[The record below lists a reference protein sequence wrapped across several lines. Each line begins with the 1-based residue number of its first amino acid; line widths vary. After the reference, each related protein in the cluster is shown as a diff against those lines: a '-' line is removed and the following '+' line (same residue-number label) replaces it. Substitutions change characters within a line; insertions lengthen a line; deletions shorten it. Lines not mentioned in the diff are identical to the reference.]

1 MFQLKAYQSKT
12 LSALERYLKQARI
25 VGAKE
30 AYFTVKGSNTIPYH
44 VIDDLEETPY
54 VCLRLPTG
62 GGKTFLSAYSIRII
76 AQTFVEKDFPM
87 VIWFTPTTTIK
98 EQTLKT
104 LKNPKHPNRE
114 ILDVA
119 FNGNVAIFDI
129 DDFANIRP
137 HDIKNKA
144 CIFVSTIQS
153 FNVKNTEKRNIYAHN
168 ENLEPHFVNIPQHF
182 IPNLEKIEAGQ
193 ENEGKVKNSF
203 ANLLNINNPI
213 VIVDE
218 AHKAVTEL
226 NRKIMRRI
234 NPSCI
239 LEFTATPNKKESN
252 VLYRVNAIEL
262 KLEDMIKLPIIL
274 TENQTWQQS
283 LTASCLMRNKLA
295 EIAKLEKEYIRP
307 IVLIQSESKGQENTE
322 DVVKQYLI
330 DNENIPAE
338 NIAIVTGEQKELEG
352 INVLD
357 KNCPIEYI
365 ITKQALKEGWDCP
378 FAYIFCS
385 VAQVHSLTSVEQ
397 FLGRVLRMP
406 YAKKREHEE
415 LNKAYTFVS
424 SSCWTNSVAKLKDS
438 LVSMGFN
445 EQETTNILQPTP
457 VEIPFSF
464 TFTVTE
470 DIPNNYFTDEE
481 KEEMGM
487 TKEQKIENGQI
498 TIQIK
503 RNMSNELK
511 NKLSKIITSK
521 DLPLFETTCNVVS
534 TKKESFSQMGEKFE
548 VPQLCLFEDDIWNV
562 IDDREVYLQDGF
574 KLLDYTAVLT
584 EADFSIKQEGKVFSI
599 DIDGKRI
606 TERFLN
612 VNLMDEV
619 DNAQS
624 NWTNST
630 LSQWLDRKT
639 PQQDVS
645 QPVLLEFIRR
655 IIDNLTTA
663 RQIPLNSLVRT
674 KFLLSKAIDTKI
686 SKYREEAYKKG
697 FQALLFKNENV
708 ETKLDFS
715 FQFIKDYFISN
726 LYSSDKIFNKHYY
739 SSIGAMNKEEA
750 ECAQVI
756 DGLPEVK
763 YWVRNVERHLNSFSL
778 PTSTDKFYP
787 DFICLLNDGRL
798 LAVEYKGEH
807 LISADDA
814 KEKENIGSLWAKK
827 SNGKCL
833 FLMVTKSDYEAKI
846 KNIVK

>member
-1 MFQLKAYQSKT
+1 MFQLKNYQSKV
-12 LSALERYLKQARI
+12 LSILEEYLKQARI

-30 AYFTVKGSNTIPYH
+30 AYFTIKGNNNIPYNT
-44 VIDDLEETPY
+44 VDGLEEIPY
-54 VCLRLPTG
+54 ICLRLPTG
-62 GGKTFLSAYSIRII
+62 GGKTYLSAYSIKII
-76 AQTFVEKDFPM
+76 AQHFVEKDFHI

-114 ILDVA
+114 ILDMA

-129 DDFANIRP
+129 DEFANIRP
-137 HDIKNKA
+137 HDIKNKV

-168 ENLEPHFVNIPQHF
+168 ENLEPHFVDIPQFF
-182 IPNLEKIEAGQ
+182 IPNLEKIEPGK

-218 AHKAVTEL
+218 AHKVVTEL
-226 NRKIMRRI
+226 NRTIMKRI
-234 NPSCI
+234 NPACI
-239 LEFTATPNKKESN
+239 LEFTATPNEKESN

-262 KLEDMIKLPIIL
+262 KAEDMIKLPIVL

-295 EIAKLEKEYIRP
+295 KIANLEKEYIRP
-307 IVLIQSESKGQENTE
+307 IVLIQAESKGQENTE
-322 DVVKQYLI
+322 EVVKQYLI

-338 NIAIVTGEQKELEG
+338 NIAVVTSEQKELEG

-357 KNCPIEYI
+357 KNCTIEYI
-365 ITKQALKEGWDCP
+365 ITKQALREGWDCP

-385 VAQVHSLTSVEQ
+385 VAQVHSLTAVEQ

-406 YAKKREHEE
+406 YAKKREHTE

-424 SSCWTNSVAKLKDS
+424 SSCWTNSVGKLKDS

-457 VEIPFSF
+457 EEIPFSY
-464 TFTVTE
+464 TFTAK

-481 KEEMGM
+481 KEELGIS
-487 TKEQKIENGQI
+487 KEQKIKKGQL

-503 RNMSNELK
+503 QNMSAGLTQ
-511 NKLSKIITSK
+511 KLRKVISDK
-521 DLPLFETTCNVVS
+521 DLCLFETTCNVVRA
-534 TKKESFSQMGEKFE
+534 KKESFSQKGEKFE

-562 IDDREVYLQDGF
+562 IDDREVYLQEGF
-574 KLLDYTAVLT
+574 KLLDYPAVLT
-584 EADFSIKQEGKVFSI
+584 EADFSIKQDGRVFLI
-599 DIDGKRI
+599 DIDGKQI
-606 TERFLN
+606 TERFLDT
-612 VNLMDEV
+612 NLINET

-624 NWTNST
+624 SWTNLT
-630 LSQWLDRKT
+630 LSQWLDRKI
-639 PQQDVS
+639 PQQDIS

-655 IIDNLTTA
+655 IIDNLTTV
-663 RQIPLNSLVRT
+663 RQIPINSLVRT
-674 KFLLSKAIDTKI
+674 KFLLANAINIKI
-686 SKYREEAYKKG
+686 SKYRDDAYKKG

-708 ETKLDFS
+708 ETKLNFS
-715 FQFIKDYFISN
+715 FCFIKDYFVSN
-726 LYSSDKIFNKHYY
+726 LYNGDKIFNKHYY
-739 SSIGAMNKEEA
+739 SGIGSMNKEEA
-750 ECAQVI
+750 QCAQFI
-756 DGLPEVK
+756 DGLSEVK
-763 YWVRNVERHLNSFSL
+763 YWVRNVEKHLNSFSL

-787 DFICLLNDGRL
+787 DFMCLLNDGRL

-807 LISADDA
+807 LVSADDA

-833 FLMVTKSDYEAKI
+833 FLMVTKSDYEEKI
-846 KNIVK
+846 KEAVK